1 VKELQILMPM
11 GGLGQRFRDQGYET
25 PKPLIQVEGQAM
37 FLKAL
42 ESFEGLDVPKS
53 YIFVIRA
60 DQDREYNLAKKISS
74 LLPGAKVNI
83 LDHNTQGAV
92 ETCLMAEKDIK
103 PDHPI
108 IIMDCDFRF
117 SSKEYNNKVISAI
130 KDGEPDGILL
140 CFPSDNPRYSYARLK
155 DQYVVE
161 TAEKKVISSNAIA
174 GAYYFNK
181 ASFFLDAAHKLLKMP
196 TSENMKEYYLSL
208 IYNILIEQDKSIK
221 IARIDDFN
229 SFGTPEELETF
240 LSTNE

>member
-1 VKELQILMPM
+1 MPM

-25 PKPLIQVEGQAM
+25 PKPLIQVEGRAM

-42 ESFEGLDVPKS
+42 ESFEDLDVPKS

-60 DQDREYNLAKKISS
+60 DQNQEYNLAKKITS
-74 LLPGAKVNI
+74 LLPEAKVNI

-92 ETCLMAEKDIK
+92 ETCLIAEKDIK
-103 PDHPI
+103 PDCPI

-117 SSKEYNNKVISAI
+117 SSKEYNSKVVSAI
-130 KDGEPDGILL
+130 NHGEPDGILL
-140 CFPSDNPRYSYARLK
+140 CFPSDNPRYSYAKLK
-155 DQYVVE
+155 NQNVVE

-181 ASFFLDAAHKLLKMP
+181 ASSFLDSAHKLLKIP
-196 TSENMKEYYLSL
+196 ISENMKEYYLSL
-208 IYNILIEQDKSIK
+208 IYNILIKQDKSIT

-229 SFGTPEELETF
+229 SFGTPEELKSF
-240 LSTNE
+240 LSTDE